1 MNYVFKNTI
10 NLIKTMLLSAFFVI
24 LHPKCKD
31 WADKYYMNS
40 IDIWLL
46 AIALAMDC
54 FTVSIVSGVIVR
66 RFLWGLVLRMAFLF
80 GGFQALMPF
89 LGWLATSRFSEQLE
103 AIDHWIAF
111 ALLVF
116 IGGRM
121 IKGAFD
127 EAEEPSFNPQNLRV
141 QLLLAVATS
150 IDALAIGISFA
161 CMGYH
166 AMTMLVVPLFIIG
179 LVSFLFSMVGYVLGV
194 RFGNRIARRLKPE
207 LLGGVILV
215 TIGIKILISHLFEL
229 S

>member
-1 MNYVFKNTI
+1 MNSVCKNTK

-111 ALLVF
+111 SLLVF